1 MMDFD
6 IIQKNG
12 YFDIDLKN
20 KATNKKG
27 AILNALLEESRI
39 PIASQQ
45 PALERGGS
53 IKDNINNITGTR
65 YGSLIWYFLRVYNG
79 QEALSYIKNEVVKR
93 LNYLKSQNIIDTWN
107 TESLEVILENRLLT
121 IKFSYNANSEQH
133 KFNTSI

>member
-39 PIASQQ
+39 PTANQQ

-65 YGSLIWYFLRVYNG
+65 HGSVIWYFLRAYNG
-79 QEALSYIKNEVVKR
+79 QEARSYIQNEVTKK
-93 LNYLKSQNIIDTWN
+93 LNYLKLQNIISDWN
-107 TESLEVILENRLLT
+107 AESLEVVLENRVLT
-121 IKFSYNANSEQH
+121 IKFSYNANNEKH
-133 KFNTSI
+133 KFSISI